1 MGWLGKVIGGALGYA
16 LGGPL
21 GAIAGAVFGHTL
33 DDIPD
38 FSSTEAIPK
47 LSSNEQTQMIFFV
60 GAFSMLAKIA
70 NADGKICEY
79 EHEIVEQFIKK
90 DLRLNAESRNIAMTI
105 FRKAADSN
113 ETFEQYAT
121 QFYEHFRSQPG
132 FLEFILDVL
141 VRVSTADGVFSE
153 EEEALLLKAVRV
165 FQYPTESYLKIK
177 ARHMERGIDY
187 HAVLGCDR
195 QDSDEFVKK
204 QYRKLVQEYHPDKI
218 AAKGLPDE
226 FVIFA
231 SEKFREIQDAYEK
244 VSQERGMS

>member
-38 FSSTEAIPK
+38 LPKAEPKPK

-60 GAFSMLAKIA
+60 AVFSMLAKMA
-70 NADGKICEY
+70 NADGKICEH

-90 DLRLNAESRNIAMTI
+90 DLRLNSESRTIAMTI
-105 FRKAADSN
+105 FRKAVDSD
-113 ETFEQYAT
+113 ETFEQFAV
-121 QFYEHFRSQPG
+121 QFYEQFHSQPG

-141 VRVSTADGVFSE
+141 VRVSTADGTFSDE
-153 EEEALLLKAVRV
+153 EETLLLKAVRI
-165 FQYPTESYLKIK
+165 FHYPTESYLKIK
-177 ARHMERGIDY
+177 SRHMAPGIDY

-195 QDSDEFVKK
+195 RDSDEFVKK

-226 FVIFA
+226 FVAFA
-231 SEKFREIQDAYEK
+231 SDKFREIQEAYEK
-244 VSQERGMS
+244 VCQERGMC